1 MLYTGVLYTCSPRRA
16 TYLLY
21 TCYTTARPPSRLV
34 YDEVDLASGGSY
46 GHIGYQIGDLC
57 AEIIMLKVKVFLW
70 LRGAKVLLDEVTSA
84 QGAGHYDCA
93 GCGAILAH
101 SREHF

>member
-1 MLYTGVLYTCSPRRA
+1 MCRNHHVES
-16 TYLLY
+16 
-21 TCYTTARPPSRLV
+21 
-34 YDEVDLASGGSY
+34 
-46 GHIGYQIGDLC
+46 
-57 AEIIMLKVKVFLW
+57 FLW

-101 SREHF
+101 SREHFWIAQRVVATNNLDLSRGGSRVSPAPPLPTSPYLSPPLSPPEGW